1 MRPVILPVLL
11 FFVVSLLASCD
22 KKEVKLSPIDTFTG
36 GKEREWQIV
45 ENFYS
50 GQNVSETEGCYKDDT
65 AIFSKGDETEDMRY
79 PIYIWKK
86 NGVKCEASEQDVK
99 LFFVLTEDLTAITF
113 YSYIDGGNLD
123 PQFGDTWN
131 IDKAENS
138 EIRLSQGKGT
148 SDERRLRLVP
158 LTSPRDSA
166 SVRI

>member
-1 MRPVILPVLL
+1 MRPVLLPVVL
-11 FFVVSLLASCD
+11 FFIASLLGSCD
-22 KKEVKLSPIDTFTG
+22 KKEVQLSPIDTFTG
-36 GKEREWQIV
+36 GKEREWLIV

-50 GQNVSETEGCYKDDT
+50 GQNVTASEDCYKDDT
-65 AIFSKGDETEDMRY
+65 AIFSKGDTDEDMRF

-86 NGVKCEASEQDVK
+86 NNVKCEPNEQDVK
-99 LFFVLTEDLTAITF
+99 LFFVLKEDLSAITF

-131 IDKAENS
+131 IDLAENS

-158 LTSPRDSA
+158 YKASGDSS
-166 SVRI
+166 SVTI